1 MQSPITFCTHGDAVS
16 GVPSVVTFRHVQDMI
31 STASEASAADF
42 FFCVVAARRGAGALR
57 AQASRSC
64 RIFEK
69 FPNASPAKKK
79 AKLQFEEVARLQALR
94 ALGVVTL
101 VF

>member
-1 MQSPITFCTHGDAVS
+1 MQSPITFSTHGDAVS

-57 AQASRSC
+57 AQAALV
-64 RIFEK
+64 RIFEISER
-69 FPNASPAKKK
+69 FAYKKEG
-79 AKLQFEEVARLQALR
+79 Q
-94 ALGVVTL
+94 VT
-101 VF
+101 V

>member
-42 FFCVVAARRGAGALR
+42 FFCVVAARRGGR
-57 AQASRSC
+57 KRRSC
-64 RIFEK
+64 AFSK
-69 FPNASPAKKK
+69 FPNASSTKKK

-94 ALGVVTL
+94 APFWVVTL